1 MTTINNIHKKKN
13 TFLNKI
19 TIKLPSLFFLLLINI
34 SIQGFA
40 QSNNSKNEPKKDTIV
55 RANFLDMGAET
66 LGQLFGENLDG
77 QSPNKKLSFLEMLE
91 KMDMPMEQKAE
102 YANLYFLQA
111 KELTEK
117 QKDSLGKSLEKKII
131 EAKNNPENQY

>member
-19 TIKLPSLFFLLLINI
+19 TEKIPSLFFLLLINI

-40 QSNNSKNEPKKDTIV
+40 QSNNSKNEPKKDTIAK
-55 RANFLDMGAET
+55 ANFLDIGAGT

-77 QSPNKKLSFLEMLE
+77 ESPNKKLSFLEMLE

-131 EAKNNPENQY
+131 EAKNNPEIQY